1 MAEPLEIED
10 GIYQFDRWG
19 GFFMRFL
26 QKLLDFQRL
35 SLATSKHV
43 RISLAE
49 EAKKDIRRV
58 CY

>member
-1 MAEPLEIED
+1 MAGPLEIED
-10 GIYQFDRWG
+10 GIYQIFARWG

-49 EAKKDIRRV
+49 EAKKG
-58 CY
+58 YP